1 MPLPAGVVA
10 STQTSL
16 FNLEVFAELV
26 EYRPF
31 GGTPVTVR
39 ALVERDGGA
48 IVTKPGQERTLTQ
61 KQLVLSIANRADW
74 GRTSINRKDTVM
86 VPLVHGQAAVECGV
100 LAVLYGDEILWELK
114 VGA

>member
-1 MPLPAGVVA
+1 MPLPAGLVD
-10 STQTSL
+10 STQKSL

-31 GGTPVTVR
+31 GGTPLTVR

-48 IVTKPGQERTLTQ
+48 VVTKPGQERALTQ
-61 KQLVLSIANRADW
+61 KQVLVTIANRADW
-74 GRTSINRKDTVM
+74 GRTSVNKKDTVM
-86 VPLVHGQAAVECGV
+86 VPLVHGQAAVECIV
-100 LAVLYGDEILWELK
+100 QSVLYGDEVLWELK